1 MADPMES
8 GIKYMPKL
16 DKEYEESVEFL
27 QTADSKK
34 LEKGP
39 GKTGAVI
46 GAVIFAVV
54 IGLMTGL
61 LVWHFHFRKDEYAK
75 RIYIGSMKIQNQA
88 FDNAYESSDT
98 REFKALAEQ
107 VQQELKTIYSSNPR
121 LKKYYVNSTV
131 NAFSEGVIAY
141 YMSEFKVPVG
151 QENSVDDAI
160 AVLNQQDARGFPTK
174 AKSRSSLQVT
184 DMKTSVIDSRMSRTS
199 YISETKSRIH
209 TKPNEIVRIE
219 TTGFPAKSYKPN
231 TFTQWELRGD
241 EGSIIKLEFD
251 AMYLEENCSNDFVK
265 IYDSLVPIE
274 NRALEELCEHYSPSE
289 PLTFYSSGNVMLV
302 TMGTNDKYNFP
313 GFRAHVSQVPP
324 ETLRKSCSTKLTG
337 SKGTFSTPN
346 FPNYYPPNIKCDW
359 EIEVPSGKV
368 VKVTFK
374 KLLLA
379 EPGQEN
385 GKNCDK
391 DYVMI
396 DKNKKL
402 CGDHKDGNIFEISKT
417 NKMTLEF
424 LSDHSYVDRGFQAEY
439 EAIDPVDPCP
449 GKFHCRNGL
458 CISQNLTCD
467 GWNDCGDL
475 SDEKNCKCTGDSLL
489 TCGNGLCKSVF
500 WKCDGVDDC
509 GDGTDERGC
518 GACDTG
524 YITCTNKKCVSEQK
538 QCDGK
543 DDCGDNSDELNCKK
557 NSEVQCTESTYKCK
571 NGKCIDKKN
580 PVCDGSSDCE
590 DGSDEENC
598 ACGRKKLRSST
609 RIVGGEDAA
618 QGEFPWQVSLHFQ
631 NYGHVCG
638 ASIISENWLVTA
650 AHCVQNDGNLRFGE
664 PATWE
669 VFLGLH
675 DQRKIESFVVKR
687 KLKRII
693 SNPNYNPNT
702 FNNDIAL
709 MELDS
714 PIKYSD
720 HIQPICLPNADYKVP
735 VGETV
740 FITGW
745 GATREG
751 GPAAKVLQKAEV
763 RIINHTECNK
773 LMSYR
778 LTSKMFCAGVLKG
791 GVDACQG
798 DSGGPLNILEGDCM
812 LLAGVVSWGD
822 GCARRNKPGIYTT
835 VSEFRGWIKE
845 NTGV

>member
-1 MADPMES
+1 MCAFF
-8 GIKYMPKL
+8 
-16 DKEYEESVEFL
+16 FL
-27 QTADSKK
+27 
-34 LEKGP
+34 
-39 GKTGAVI
+39 V
-46 GAVIFAVV
+46 
-54 IGLMTGL
+54 
-61 LVWHFHFRKDEYAK
+61 RKNEYAK

-88 FDNAYESSDT
+88 FDNAYENSDT
-98 REFKALAEQ
+98 PEFKALAEK
-107 VQQELKTIYSSNPR
+107 VQQQVRLPGSLTQYMNTFFYFYCLK
-121 LKKYYVNSTV
+121 VNR
-131 NAFSEGVIAY
+131 
-141 YMSEFKVPVG
+141 
-151 QENSVDDAI
+151 
-160 AVLNQQDARGFPTK
+160 QQSKRDQPDRNVK
-174 AKSRSSLQVT
+174 
-184 DMKTSVIDSRMSRTS
+184 
-199 YISETKSRIH
+199 
-209 TKPNEIVRIE
+209 IE
-219 TTGFPAKSYKPN
+219 TTGFPAKSYEPN

-241 EGSIIKLEFD
+241 EGTIIKLEFD

-302 TMGTNDKYNFP
+302 TMATNDKYNFP
-313 GFRAHVSQVPP
+313 GFRAYVSQVPP
-324 ETLRKSCSTKLTG
+324 TCSTKLTG
-337 SKGTFSTPN
+337 PKGTFSTPN

-359 EIEVPSGKV
+359 EIEVPSDKV

-402 CGDHKDGNIFEISKT
+402 CGDHQDGNIFEIGTT

-467 GWNDCGDL
+467 GWNDCGDM
-475 SDEKNCKCTGDSLL
+475 SDEKNCKCKGDSLL
-489 TCGNGLCKSVF
+489 TCGSGLCKPLF

-509 GDGTDERGC
+509 GDGTDERDC
-518 GACDTG
+518 ACETG
-524 YITCTNKKCVSEQK
+524 YITCTNKKCVSEKK

-631 NYGHVCG
+631 TYGHVCG

-650 AHCVQNDGNLRFGE
+650 AHCVQIDDIFGE
-664 PATWE
+664 PAKWE
-669 VFLGLH
+669 VYLGLH

-687 KLKRII
+687 KLKQII

-714 PIKYSD
+714 PIKFSD
-720 HIQPICLPNADYKVP
+720 YIQPICLPNNDYKVP

-740 FITGW
+740 FITGF

-751 GPAAKVLQKAEV
+751 GTAAKVLQKAEV
-763 RIINHTECNK
+763 RIINYSECNK

-778 LTSKMFCAGVLKG
+778 LTSKMFCAGVLTG

-798 DSGGPLNILEGDCM
+798 DSGGPLNILEGDYM

-845 NTGV
+845 KTGV

>member
-16 DKEYEESVEFL
+16 DKEYESVQFL
-27 QTADSKK
+27 QTGDSKK

-46 GAVIFAVV
+46 GVVIFAVV
-54 IGLMTGL
+54 VALMTGL
-61 LVWHFHFRKDEYAK
+61 LVWHFHFRKNEYAK

-88 FDNAYESSDT
+88 FDNAYENSDT
-98 REFKALAEQ
+98 PEFKALAEK
-107 VQQELKTIYSSNPR
+107 VQQQLKTIYSIDPK

-131 NAFSEGVIAY
+131 NAFSEGVVAY

-151 QENSVDDAI
+151 EEKSVDGAI
-160 AVLNQQDARGFPTK
+160 AVLNQQETRGFPMK
-174 AKSRSSLQVT
+174 GKSRSNLEFT
-184 DMKTSVIDSRMSRTS
+184 DMKTSA
-199 YISETKSRIH
+199 KFKIH
-209 TKPNEIVRIE
+209 TEPDRNVKIE
-219 TTGFPAKSYKPN
+219 TTGFPAKSYEPN

-241 EGSIIKLEFD
+241 EGTIIKLEFD

-302 TMGTNDKYNFP
+302 TMATNDKYNFP
-313 GFRAHVSQVPP
+313 GFRAYVSQVPP
-324 ETLRKSCSTKLTG
+324 ATLRKTCSTKLTG
-337 SKGTFSTPN
+337 PKGTFSTPN

-359 EIEVPSGKV
+359 EIEVPSDKV

-385 GKNCDK
+385 
-391 DYVMI
+391 
-396 DKNKKL
+396 
-402 CGDHKDGNIFEISKT
+402 DHQDGNIFEIGTT

-467 GWNDCGDL
+467 GWNDCGDM
-475 SDEKNCKCTGDSLL
+475 SDEKNCST
-489 TCGNGLCKSVF
+489 GLCKPLF

-509 GDGTDERGC
+509 GDGTDERDC
-518 GACDTG
+518 GACETG
-524 YITCTNKKCVSEQK
+524 YITCTNKKCVSEKK

-631 NYGHVCG
+631 TYGHVCG

-650 AHCVQNDGNLRFGE
+650 AHCVQSDASHRFGE
-664 PATWE
+664 PAKWE
-669 VFLGLH
+669 VYLGLH

-687 KLKRII
+687 KLKQII

-714 PIKYSD
+714 PIKFSD
-720 HIQPICLPNADYKVP
+720 YIQPICLPNNDYKVP

-740 FITGW
+740 FITGF

-751 GPAAKVLQKAEV
+751 GTAAKVLQKAEV
-763 RIINHTECNK
+763 RIINYSECNK

-778 LTSKMFCAGVLKG
+778 LTSKMFCAGVLTG

-798 DSGGPLNILEGDCM
+798 DSGGPLNILEGDYM

-845 NTGV
+845 KTGV

>member
-1 MADPMES
+1 MKS
-8 GIKYMPKL
+8 
-16 DKEYEESVEFL
+16 KEIQELMTKSV
-27 QTADSKK
+27 TS
-34 LEKGP
+34 
-39 GKTGAVI
+39 TGAVI
-46 GAVIFAVV
+46 GVVIFAVV
-54 IGLMTGL
+54 VALMTGL
-61 LVWHFHFRKDEYAK
+61 LVWHFHFRKNEYAK

-88 FDNAYESSDT
+88 FDNAYENSDT
-98 REFKALAEQ
+98 PEFKALAEK
-107 VQQELKTIYSSNPR
+107 VQQQVRLPGSLTQYMNTFFYFYCLK
-121 LKKYYVNSTV
+121 VN
-131 NAFSEGVIAY
+131 SEGVVAY

-151 QENSVDDAI
+151 EEKSVDGAI
-160 AVLNQQDARGFPTK
+160 AVLNQQETRGFPMK
-174 AKSRSSLQVT
+174 GKSRSNLEFT
-184 DMKTSVIDSRMSRTS
+184 DMKTSGNCHLLS
-199 YISETKSRIH
+199 KFKIH
-209 TKPNEIVRIE
+209 TEPDRNVKIE
-219 TTGFPAKSYKPN
+219 TTGFPAKSYEPN

-241 EGSIIKLEFD
+241 EGTIIKLEFD

-274 NRALEELCEHYSPSE
+274 NRALEELC
-289 PLTFYSSGNVMLV
+289 
-302 TMGTNDKYNFP
+302 
-313 GFRAHVSQVPP
+313 
-324 ETLRKSCSTKLTG
+324 
-337 SKGTFSTPN
+337 
-346 FPNYYPPNIKCDW
+346 
-359 EIEVPSGKV
+359 
-368 VKVTFK
+368 
-374 KLLLA
+374 
-379 EPGQEN
+379 
-385 GKNCDK
+385 
-391 DYVMI
+391 
-396 DKNKKL
+396 
-402 CGDHKDGNIFEISKT
+402 GDHQDGNIFEIGTT

-467 GWNDCGDL
+467 GWNDCGDM
-475 SDEKNCKCTGDSLL
+475 SDEKNCRDSLL
-489 TCGNGLCKSVF
+489 TCGSGLCKPLF

-509 GDGTDERGC
+509 GDGTDERDC
-518 GACDTG
+518 GACETG
-524 YITCTNKKCVSEQK
+524 YITCTNKKCVSEKK

-631 NYGHVCG
+631 TYGHVCG

-650 AHCVQNDGNLRFGE
+650 AHCVQSD
-664 PATWE
+664 PAKWE
-669 VFLGLH
+669 VYLGLH

-687 KLKRII
+687 KLKQII

-714 PIKYSD
+714 PIKFSD
-720 HIQPICLPNADYKVP
+720 YIQPICLPNNDYKVP

-740 FITGW
+740 FITGF

-751 GPAAKVLQKAEV
+751 GTAAKVLQKAEV
-763 RIINHTECNK
+763 RIINYSECNK

-778 LTSKMFCAGVLKG
+778 LTSKMFCAGVLTG

-798 DSGGPLNILEGDCM
+798 DSGGPLNILEGDYM

-845 NTGV
+845 KTGV

>member
-1 MADPMES
+1 VSCTPGCFS
-8 GIKYMPKL
+8 
-16 DKEYEESVEFL
+16 DKEYESVQFL
-27 QTADSKK
+27 QTGDSKK

-46 GAVIFAVV
+46 GVVIFAVV
-54 IGLMTGL
+54 VALMTGL
-61 LVWHFHFRKDEYAK
+61 LVWHFHFRKNEYAK

-88 FDNAYESSDT
+88 FDNAYENSDT
-98 REFKALAEQ
+98 PEFKALAEK
-107 VQQELKTIYSSNPR
+107 VQQQLKTIYSIDPK

-131 NAFSEGVIAY
+131 NAFSEGVVAY

-151 QENSVDDAI
+151 EEKSVDGAI
-160 AVLNQQDARGFPTK
+160 AVLNQQETRGFPMK
-174 AKSRSSLQVT
+174 GKSRSNLEFT
-184 DMKTSVIDSRMSRTS
+184 DMKTSGNYDMKCVWCKATGQRYYYKHPDRNV
-199 YISETKSRIH
+199 K
-209 TKPNEIVRIE
+209 IE
-219 TTGFPAKSYKPN
+219 TTGFPAKSYEPN

-241 EGSIIKLEFD
+241 EGTIIKLEFD

-265 IYDSLVPIE
+265 IYDSLV
-274 NRALEELCEHYSPSE
+274 LCEHYSPSE

-302 TMGTNDKYNFP
+302 TMATNDKYNFP
-313 GFRAHVSQVPP
+313 GFRAYVSQ
-324 ETLRKSCSTKLTG
+324 TCSTKLTG
-337 SKGTFSTPN
+337 PKGTFSTPN

-359 EIEVPSGKV
+359 EIEVSFPHGHII
-368 VKVTFK
+368 
-374 KLLLA
+374 
-379 EPGQEN
+379 Q
-385 GKNCDK
+385 
-391 DYVMI
+391 
-396 DKNKKL
+396 L
-402 CGDHKDGNIFEISKT
+402 CGDHQDGNIFEIGTT

-467 GWNDCGDL
+467 GWNDCGDM
-475 SDEKNCKCTGDSLL
+475 SDEKNCRDSLL
-489 TCGNGLCKSVF
+489 TCGSGLCKPLF

-509 GDGTDERGC
+509 GDGTDERDC
-518 GACDTG
+518 GACETG
-524 YITCTNKKCVSEQK
+524 YITCTNKKCVSEKK

-557 NSEVQCTESTYKCK
+557 SKIKSTYKCK

-631 NYGHVCG
+631 TYGHVCG

-650 AHCVQNDGNLRFGE
+650 AHCVQSDAK
-664 PATWE
+664 PAKWE
-669 VFLGLH
+669 VYLGLH

-687 KLKRII
+687 KLKQII

-714 PIKYSD
+714 PIKFSD
-720 HIQPICLPNADYKVP
+720 YIQPICLPNNDYKVP

-740 FITGW
+740 FITGF

-751 GPAAKVLQKAEV
+751 GTAAKVLQKAEV
-763 RIINHTECNK
+763 RIINYSECNK

-778 LTSKMFCAGVLKG
+778 LTSKMFCAGVLTG

-798 DSGGPLNILEGDCM
+798 DSGGPLNILEGDYM

-845 NTGV
+845 KTGV